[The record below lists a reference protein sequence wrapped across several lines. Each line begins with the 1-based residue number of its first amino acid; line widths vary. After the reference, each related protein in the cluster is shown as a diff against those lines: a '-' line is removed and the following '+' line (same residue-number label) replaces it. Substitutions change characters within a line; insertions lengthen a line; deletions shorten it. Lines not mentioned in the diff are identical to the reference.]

1 MGEQA
6 VPALH
11 GSLSPDQGSL
21 IAYLRDIKKFPML
34 EPHDEYILAKRWI
47 DENDREAAHRLVT
60 SHLRLV
66 AKVAA
71 GYKGYGLPL
80 GDLIAEGNIGLMH
93 AVKKFDPD
101 KGFRLS
107 TYALWWIKAMIQEYI
122 LKSWSLVKI
131 GTTAAQKRLFFNL
144 KRLKNEIQSHE
155 GECGDL
161 TDDQVKKMA
170 SELNISSKDI
180 TEMEQRIKSGDLSL
194 NNPVTQN
201 SEEGS
206 GEWQDWLADEA
217 PSVEDLLIHE
227 DEFEK
232 RKSLLAEALTH
243 LSEREAYIMQA
254 RRLDDPPQT
263 LETISE
269 HLKISKERVRQIEA
283 NAFLKLQK
291 YMREK
296 N

>member
-1 MGEQA
+1 MVDQA
-6 VPALH
+6 IPLAH

-21 IAYLRDIKKFPML
+21 MAYLRDIKKFPML
-34 EPHDEYILAKRWI
+34 EPNDEYMLAKRWL

-66 AKVAA
+66 AKIAA
-71 GYKGYGLPL
+71 GYKGYGLPM

-93 AVKKFDPD
+93 AVKKFDPE

-131 GTTAAQKRLFFNL
+131 GTTTAQKRLFFSL

-155 GECGDL
+155 GQSGDL
-161 TDDQVKKMA
+161 TDEQIKKMGQ
-170 SELNISSKDI
+170 ELNISAKDI
-180 TEMEQRIKSGDLSL
+180 TEMEQRIKSADFSL
-194 NNPVTQN
+194 NNPVSQHG
-201 SEEGS
+201 EEGG
-206 GEWQDWLADEA
+206 GEWQDWLTDDA
-217 PSVEDLLIHE
+217 PTVEELLIHE

-232 RKSLLAEALTH
+232 RKSLLTQALSN
-243 LSEREAYIMQA
+243 LSEREAYVMQA

-263 LETISE
+263 LETVSE
-269 HLKISKERVRQIEA
+269 HLKISKERVRQIETA
-283 NAFLKLQK
+283 AFLKLQK
-291 YMREK
+291 YMQEK
-296 N
+296 S